1 MSEYIKVTTLSSLRE
16 GQGRSFTVD
25 GRDLAVFLL
34 EGQVYAVENLCP
46 HQHIPVLAEGQLDGF
61 VLTCPM
67 HGWQFDLATGRSVNG
82 SSRLTQFE
90 VRIEGEDV
98 LVALPSGEEAS
109 WW

>member
-1 MSEYIKVTTLSSLRE
+1 MSEYIKVTTLSALRE

-46 HQHIPVLAEGQLDGF
+46 HQHIPVLAEGQLEGF

-67 HGWQFDLATGRSVNG
+67 HGWQFDLVTGRSVNG

-90 VRIEGEDV
+90 VRIEAEDV